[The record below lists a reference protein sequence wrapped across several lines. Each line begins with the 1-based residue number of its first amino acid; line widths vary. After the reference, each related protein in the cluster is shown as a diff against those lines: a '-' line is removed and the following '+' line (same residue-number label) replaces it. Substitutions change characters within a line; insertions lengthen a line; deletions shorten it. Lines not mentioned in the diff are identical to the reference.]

1 MPGTILKDKVALVT
15 GSSRGIGRGAAIEL
29 ARSGASVIINYN
41 SSKAAAESALVE
53 INSGG
58 GKACIVKADVS
69 EPGDVERLMNESK
82 RIFGDITILVNNAGI
97 AKVQLFENVTEND
110 WDEIIKANLK
120 SVFLMTRA
128 VLPAMR
134 KLRWGRI
141 VNISSLAARTGGAV
155 SPQYT
160 ASKAGILG
168 LTRFY
173 AKALMKEGITVNA
186 VAPGLIDTDI
196 LKNSPGNPFN
206 PNQVPLGRFGNVDEI
221 ASAVLFLVQNEFV
234 TGQTIDVNG
243 GAYFH

>member
-1 MPGTILKDKVALVT
+1 MPSTILKDKVALVT
-15 GSSRGIGRGAAIEL
+15 GGSRGIGRGAAIEL

-41 SSKAAAESALVE
+41 SNKAAAESALVE
-53 INSGG
+53 INQRD
-58 GKACIVKADVS
+58 GKACIIKADVS
-69 EPGDVERLMNESK
+69 EPGEVEGLLKESE
-82 RIFGDITILVNNAGI
+82 RIFGDIDILVNNAGI
-97 AKVQLFENVTEND
+97 AKVQSFENVTESD
-110 WDEIIKANLK
+110 WDEIIKVNLK

-134 KLRWGRI
+134 KKRFGRI
-141 VNISSLAARTGGAV
+141 VNISSAAAHTGGVV

-160 ASKAGILG
+160 ASKAGIIG
-168 LTRFY
+168 LTRYY
-173 AKALMKEGITVNA
+173 ANALVKEGITVNA

-196 LKNSPGNPFN
+196 LKGSAFDPKK
-206 PNQVPLGRFGNVDEI
+206 VPVGRFGKVDEV